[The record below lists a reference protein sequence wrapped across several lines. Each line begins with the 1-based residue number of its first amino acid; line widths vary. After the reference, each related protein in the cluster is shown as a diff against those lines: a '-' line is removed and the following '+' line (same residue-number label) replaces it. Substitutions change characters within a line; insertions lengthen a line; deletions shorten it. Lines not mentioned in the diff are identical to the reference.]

1 VNGLSAIRSLAA
13 LDVPVIAMDHRR
25 QALGLRS
32 RLAAPIVCPH
42 PHERPD
48 EFAALLTEICEA
60 LPHGAVAFPT
70 HDEYLVA
77 VNRSAPTSLRLPFGP
92 RELIEPIQAKR
103 FQYDAAGRAGVLLP
117 ATFHPADEDAAA

>member
-1 VNGLSAIRSLAA
+1 MIAI
-13 LDVPVIAMDHRR
+13 DHRR

-42 PHERPD
+42 PVRRPD
-48 EFAALLTEICEA
+48 EFAALLSEICEA

-77 VNRSAPTSLRLPFGP
+77 VNRRRRRRCGCRSA
-92 RELIEPIQAKR
+92 
-103 FQYDAAGRAGVLLP
+103 RAS
-117 ATFHPADEDAAA
+117 